1 MSFKS
6 LFCFPLFVV
15 FQMTAHPMDAAPKAA
30 LEIFSYWTS
39 GSEAAALNAL
49 LDLYKAQNP
58 GVEIVNA
65 TVAGGNG
72 SAALPVLQARL
83 LGGNPPDTWQT
94 HPGSELFNRY
104 VAAGKCEPV
113 TQLYASEGWLKVVP
127 AQLVDLMSQHG
138 QTYCV
143 LAGVHRANV
152 LWYNKR
158 VLEKQGITIGDKISF
173 QELSAAADKLHAAG
187 ITALAVGD
195 SGVWASTCLLE
206 NCLLANLQASGWN
219 SLCSNQIRWD
229 DPRVVAA
236 VRSYKQLLEIEN
248 PDHAALSWDQAIAK
262 VVEGKCAFSVM
273 GDWAYG
279 EFKKANLKDDED
291 FGWVNFPGTEGSFIM
306 VGDGFTLATGAPHK
320 SETLQWLKVL
330 GSKEG
335 QLAFNKIKGSIP
347 VRTDVNPKEFGAY
360 HQWSMNSFAYDS
372 IVPSVFEGEA
382 TSPAFQ
388 QALNDAVS
396 AFSADRN
403 IDRFVKTMVGAAAES
418 ASSD

>member
-1 MSFKS
+1 M
-6 LFCFPLFVV
+6 
-15 FQMTAHPMDAAPKAA
+15 AAAPKAA

-113 TQLYASEGWLKVVP
+113 TELYASEGWLKVVP
-127 AQLVDLMSQHG
+127 PQLVDLMSQNG

-158 VLEKQGITIGDKISF
+158 VLEKQGITIGEKITF
-173 QELSAAADKLHAAG
+173 QELLAAADKLHAAG

-206 NCLLANLQASGWN
+206 NCLLASLHASGWN
-219 SLCSNQIRWD
+219 GLCSNQIRWD
-229 DPRVVAA
+229 DARVVAA
-236 VRSYKQLLEIEN
+236 VRGYKQLLDIEN
-248 PDHAALSWDQAIAK
+248 PDHAALSWDQAIAQ

-279 EFKKANLKDDED
+279 EFKKANLKDNED
-291 FGWVNFPGTEGSFIM
+291 FGWVNFPGTEGSFDM

-347 VRTDVNPKEFGAY
+347 VRTDVSPKEFGAH
-360 HQWSMNSFAYDS
+360 HQWSMNSFAHDS

-403 IDRFVKTMVGAAAES
+403 VDRFVKTMVSAAAEN

>member
-1 MSFKS
+1 
-6 LFCFPLFVV
+6 
-15 FQMTAHPMDAAPKAA
+15 MTPHPVDAAPKAA

-58 GVEIVNA
+58 GVDIVNA

-104 VAAGKCEPV
+104 VAAGKCESV
-113 TQLYASEGWLKVVP
+113 TDLYASEGWQKVVP
-127 AQLVDLMSQHG
+127 AQLVDLMSQNEH
-138 QTYCV
+138 TYCV

-158 VLEKQGITIGDKISF
+158 ILEKQGITIGEKITF
-173 QELSAAADKLHAAG
+173 QELLAAADKLHTAG
-187 ITALAVGD
+187 TTALAVGD

-206 NCLLANLQASGWN
+206 NCLLASLHASGWG
-219 SLCSNQIRWD
+219 SLCSNQTRWD

-262 VVEGKCAFSVM
+262 VIEGKCAFSVM

-279 EFKKANLKDDED
+279 EFKKANLKDNED
-291 FGWVNFPGTEGSFIM
+291 FGWVNFPGTEGSFDL
-306 VGDGFTLATGAPHK
+306 VGDGFTLATGAPHR

-360 HQWSMNSFAYDS
+360 HQWSMNSFAHDD

-396 AFSADRN
+396 AFAADRN
-403 IDRFVKTMVGAAAES
+403 VDRFVKTMVSAAAEN
-418 ASSD
+418 ASSN